1 MVIKCLLAYEK
12 GRSEEKTGAPR
23 PQVESLWQEVV
34 ECFKSKETNN
44 SNKAKCVFYVI
55 IFSILL
61 AAVLDT

>member
-1 MVIKCLLAYEK
+1 MKKVYNLCF
-12 GRSEEKTGAPR
+12 GRSEKETWTGTHR
-23 PQVESLWQEVV
+23 LQVESLWQAAV

-61 AAVLDT
+61 AAALDT